1 MMEGLSSTTGSSS
14 SSLGLAAAAAASAAA
29 AAAAADDD
37 LLGTIKGIGVMGS
50 LLYTAMLCLVGWRTH
65 AFFRGGGDGTPAGV
79 FPAKAFFHLF
89 LLASCLSDLPYYY
102 KVRGGL
108 VWDGIKMRLADW
120 LGGAI
125 PRPPAVGPNRP
136 TNQSINQ

>member
-1 MMEGLSSTTGSSS
+1 MMEGLNITTGGSS
-14 SSLGLAAAAAASAAA
+14 SSLGLA

-108 VWDGIKMRLADW
+108 VWDGINCDW
-120 LGGAI
+120 LTGWVGRS
-125 PRPPAVGPNRP
+125 PDHPPSGPTGRP
-136 TNQSINQ
+136 INQPITKSNQ